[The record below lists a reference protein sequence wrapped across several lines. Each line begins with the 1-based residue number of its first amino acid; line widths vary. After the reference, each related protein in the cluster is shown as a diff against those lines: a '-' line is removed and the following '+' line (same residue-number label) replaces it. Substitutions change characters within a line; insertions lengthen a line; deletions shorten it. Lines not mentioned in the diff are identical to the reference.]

1 MDNQKRRG
9 VTSIQDVLQ
18 TFLRSNGLSS
28 RSVTNEILQA
38 WGDAVGTQLA
48 NRARAVRFRSG
59 ELTVEVDSSAHYQEL
74 KNFTGD
80 QYRRKANKLLGSERV
95 QRVIFKLR
103 G

>member
-1 MDNQKRRG
+1 MGK
-9 VTSIQDVLQ
+9 
-18 TFLRSNGLSS
+18 
-28 RSVTNEILQA
+28 
-38 WGDAVGTQLA
+38 QLA